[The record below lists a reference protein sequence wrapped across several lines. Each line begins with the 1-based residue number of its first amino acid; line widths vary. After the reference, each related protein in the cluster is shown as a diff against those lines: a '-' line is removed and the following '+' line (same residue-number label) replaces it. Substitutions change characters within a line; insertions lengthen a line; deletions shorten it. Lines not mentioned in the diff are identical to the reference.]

1 MFLCVCLSLALPTCT
16 CYKTES
22 RKRSSRWTRRRRR
35 LNRLLH
41 AAADMS
47 WEPVHRDRGTEGGET
62 EGGRTA
68 FLTRHKGGCSLC
80 VTLTHTHTHTSH
92 FQATSWCE
100 TAGALM
106 HSSNVGQSWQKW
118 AYKPIKSHCS
128 FACNI
133 LFMLLIWNLSHMV
146 HDAFDFYRT

>member
-1 MFLCVCLSLALPTCT
+1 MCIFLCVSLGLALPTCT

-22 RKRSSRWTRRRRR
+22 RKHSSRWTRRRR

-62 EGGRTA
+62 AGERTT
-68 FLTRHKGGCSLC
+68 FLTRHEGGCSLC

-106 HSSNVGQSWQKW
+106 HSSHVGQSWQLKTN
-118 AYKPIKSHCS
+118 HCS

-133 LFMLLIWNLSHMV
+133 LFMLLMWNLSHMV